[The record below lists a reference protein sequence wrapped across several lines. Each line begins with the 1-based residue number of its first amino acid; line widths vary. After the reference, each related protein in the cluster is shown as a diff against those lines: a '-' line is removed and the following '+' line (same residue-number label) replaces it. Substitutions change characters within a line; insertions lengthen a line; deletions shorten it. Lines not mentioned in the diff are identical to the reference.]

1 MTYLTH
7 IPPTMGAQQSIANL
21 APRTDDN
28 RSRTGSLRFVCGL
41 ARPPS
46 P

>member
-1 MTYLTH
+1 MTVLTH
-7 IPPTMGAQQSIANL
+7 IPPAN
-21 APRTDDN
+21 N
-28 RSRTGSLRFVCGL
+28 RSRIGSLRFVCGL

>member
-1 MTYLTH
+1 MTFLTH
-7 IPPTMGAQQSIANL
+7 IPPNMGAQRSIANN
-21 APRTDDN
+21 APRSDN
-28 RSRTGSLRFVCGL
+28 RSRAGSLRFVCGL

>member
-1 MTYLTH
+1 MTCLTH
-7 IPPTMGAQQSIANL
+7 IPPNMGAQPSIANHAL
-21 APRTDDN
+21 QRDT
-28 RSRTGSLRFVCGL
+28 RSRAGSLRFVCGP

>member
-1 MTYLTH
+1 MSTMTH
-7 IPPTMGAQQSIANL
+7 IPPNMGAQQFHVNCTLRS
-21 APRTDDN
+21 DN
-28 RSRTGSLRFVCGL
+28 RSRAGSLRFVCGL

>member
-1 MTYLTH
+1 MTFLTH
-7 IPPTMGAQQSIANL
+7 IPPNMGAQQSIANH
-21 APRTDDN
+21 APQKDN
-28 RSRTGSLRFVCGL
+28 RSRAGSLRFVCGL